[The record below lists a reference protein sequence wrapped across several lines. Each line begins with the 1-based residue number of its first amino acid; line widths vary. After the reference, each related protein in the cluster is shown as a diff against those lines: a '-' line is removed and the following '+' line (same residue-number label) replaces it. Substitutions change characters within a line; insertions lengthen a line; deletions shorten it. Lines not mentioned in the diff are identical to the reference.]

1 MTKLPVTKLV
11 RKNSNNLLRLA
22 LLNKSIVDDNVLLP
36 GETKEIRVGV
46 GAALAAVDDVELV
59 QGELE
64 AGGKRL
70 DLCLELAVLEG
81 RQLVEQG
88 QDGNRVDGD
97 HKDLEGN
104 DEEPEVVEELVASLL
119 DDLEE
124 ASEERRSEDKGQS
137 LSLDEIRDKELGRLL
152 VETKFLLED
161 KRLVD
166 GGRESKNLAN
176 SGKSQDEDDSMA
188 NLPREPRRRKPEEQV
203 TRPGPELGEY
213 VKVHEGE
220 VLELRV

>member
-1 MTKLPVTKLV
+1 MTKLPVTKLM
-11 RKNSNNLLRLA
+11 RKNSNNLLGLA

-36 GETKEIRVGV
+36 GETKEIGVGV

-88 QDGNRVDGD
+88 QNSDRVDGD
-97 HKDLEGN
+97 HEDLKGN
-104 DEEPEVVEELVASLL
+104 DKKPEVVEELVACLL

-124 ASEERRSEDKGQS
+124 AGEEGGREDKGKK
-137 LSLDEIRDKELGRLL
+137 LSLDEIRDKELGCLL

-166 GGRESKNLAN
+166 GSGESKNLAYG
-176 SGKSQDEDDSMA
+176 GKSQDEHNSMA
-188 NLPREPRRRKPEEQV
+188 NLSSKPRRRKLEKQI

-213 VKVHEGE
+213 IKVHESN